1 MPFAIITTTNARRDI
16 QMAID
21 WENERSPNL
30 GERFLASLQLKINAL
45 SITPFMGSIRYENVR
60 CTATDIFQYLIN
72 FISSI
77 FSFESFCKVFAC
89 VFDMHKI
96 LIFLILSFSCSIV
109 QSRAR
114 PGDGKL
120 NATIE
125 TNQFQAK
132 CERKFELILTF

>member
-60 CTATDIFQYLIN
+60 CTATDIFQYLIHYTADRELEQ
-72 FISSI
+72 II
-77 FSFESFCKVFAC
+77 
-89 VFDMHKI
+89 I
-96 LIFLILSFSCSIV
+96 LRVLHMKQKPIW
-109 QSRAR
+109 
-114 PGDGKL
+114 
-120 NATIE
+120 
-125 TNQFQAK
+125 
-132 CERKFELILTF
+132 